1 MGESEC
7 MTRLH
12 VFVTEQYRHQLVPL
26 FRSSVALIAPKT
38 RRLRATVELLKSL
51 HRTLHAAVSA
61 QALAMVKKFNV
72 ARRRQCA
79 STASVK
85 LAKKK
90 LGVADPLLVR
100 ERFQRSSAEQ
110 DEKTS

>member
-1 MGESEC
+1 MFLSQNNI
-7 MTRLH
+7 
-12 VFVTEQYRHQLVPL
+12 VISWSPF
-26 FRSSVALIAPKT
+26 FAPQSLCLPPNT
-38 RRLRATVELLKSL
+38 RRLRATAELLKSL

-61 QALAMVKKFNV
+61 QALAMVKKYNV